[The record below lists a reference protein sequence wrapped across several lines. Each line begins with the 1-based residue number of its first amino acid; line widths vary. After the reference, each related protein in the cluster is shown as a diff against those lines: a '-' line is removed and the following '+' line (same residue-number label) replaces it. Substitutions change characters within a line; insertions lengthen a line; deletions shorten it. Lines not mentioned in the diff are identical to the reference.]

1 MALLPR
7 ARLAQL
13 IRRELER
20 PDPEADLAALI
31 AGGAAEDRL
40 LAELLRAKEQ
50 QRKAHWFLEA
60 EGQWLKRLTWRL
72 IRPLLVVGVLA
83 AVAFGWQRAL
93 DPTIGMALFVAGA
106 ASFYVTVQFF
116 AHLWAQG
123 DAKKVAQIDRQYR
136 DRLQALLA
144 DIRKS

>member
-31 AGGAAEDRL
+31 AGGAAEERP
-40 LAELLRAKEQ
+40 LAEFLRAKEQ
-50 QRKAHWFLEA
+50 QRRAHWFLAA
-60 EGQWLKRLTWRL
+60 EGQWLKKLTWRL
-72 IRPLLVVGVLA
+72 IRPLLVVGALA
-83 AVAFGWQRAL
+83 ALAFGLQRAL
-93 DPTIGMALFVAGA
+93 DPTIGMALFAAGA

-123 DAKKVAQIDRQYR
+123 DAKKVAQIDQQYR

-144 DIRKS
+144 EIDRQ